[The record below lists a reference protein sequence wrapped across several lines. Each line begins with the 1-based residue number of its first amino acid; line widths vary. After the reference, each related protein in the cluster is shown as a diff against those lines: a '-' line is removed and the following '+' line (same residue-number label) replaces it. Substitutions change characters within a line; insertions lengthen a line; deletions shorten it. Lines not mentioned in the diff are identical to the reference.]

1 MGRAIGVGD
10 LAVSDFGQC
19 STIHIYVPITKKI
32 RPLVIDLIAQRNKK
46 KKKNNL
52 QVHVGAESDQVPE
65 RRHFLLESPLIKW
78 PFSQ

>member
-46 KKKNNL
+46 KKKQL
-52 QVHVGAESDQVPE
+52 TSAC
-65 RRHFLLESPLIKW
+65 RC
-78 PFSQ
+78 

>member
-46 KKKNNL
+46 KKKTTYKCMSVLN
-52 QVHVGAESDQVPE
+52 
-65 RRHFLLESPLIKW
+65 RTKSPSEGT
-78 PFSQ
+78 FS

>member
-32 RPLVIDLIAQRNKK
+32 RPLVIDLIAQRNATKK
-46 KKKNNL
+46 KKTTYKCMSVLN
-52 QVHVGAESDQVPE
+52 
-65 RRHFLLESPLIKW
+65 RTKSPSEGT
-78 PFSQ
+78 FS